1 MRLVILVEGEGAT
14 SQDEVV
20 HVFRADDWDVAFQRA
35 LALGRSH
42 ECDYKNGCEQRVRW
56 RLDRILTLDM
66 IRASDLDGA
75 EVFSALS
82 DVSGGPGFDTAF
94 DPERHRPAQ
103 TGI

>member
-1 MRLVILVEGEGAT
+1 M
-14 SQDEVV
+14 
-20 HVFRADDWDVAFQRA
+20 
-35 LALGRSH
+35 
-42 ECDYKNGCEQRVRW
+42 RW

-66 IRASDLDGA
+66 IRVSDLDGA